1 MTKEEF
7 CAALLLSR
15 KKGVGAA
22 RFKKLIERHK
32 LPSIALKEL
41 ESESGEKMEFDK
53 RSLNKSNTQDQII
66 KTLEGFE
73 RGDFYAC
80 IYGEP
85 DYPRQLYCLSEP
97 PPVLFASGPIK
108 DCKYAAIVGTR
119 KMTAEGKKLAEIVT
133 KKCVEQGY
141 AIISGGAEG
150 IDSAAHETALSL
162 GAHTVAVFGNGIDLV
177 YPKKNKELF
186 QRIAQSGAVI
196 SELMP
201 GTKPAKGFFP
211 TRNRII
217 AGMAEIVIFVQGTE
231 KSGALITVNWG
242 KRLGKI
248 IKVLP
253 AHDKSPEWGGN
264 LLLLGTNP
272 NFYYGLES

>member
-1 MTKEEF
+1 
-7 CAALLLSR
+7 
-15 KKGVGAA
+15 
-22 RFKKLIERHK
+22 
-32 LPSIALKEL
+32 
-41 ESESGEKMEFDK
+41 
-53 RSLNKSNTQDQII
+53 
-66 KTLEGFE
+66 
-73 RGDFYAC
+73 
-80 IYGEP
+80 
-85 DYPRQLYCLSEP
+85 
-97 PPVLFASGPIK
+97 
-108 DCKYAAIVGTR
+108 
-119 KMTAEGKKLAEIVT
+119 
-133 KKCVEQGY
+133 
-141 AIISGGAEG
+141 
-150 IDSAAHETALSL
+150 
-162 GAHTVAVFGNGIDLV
+162 VAVFGNGIDLV

-242 KRLGKI
+242 KWLGKI

-264 LLLLGTNP
+264 LLLLARTPILYVLN
-272 NFYYGLES
+272 LENKIIYWLRI